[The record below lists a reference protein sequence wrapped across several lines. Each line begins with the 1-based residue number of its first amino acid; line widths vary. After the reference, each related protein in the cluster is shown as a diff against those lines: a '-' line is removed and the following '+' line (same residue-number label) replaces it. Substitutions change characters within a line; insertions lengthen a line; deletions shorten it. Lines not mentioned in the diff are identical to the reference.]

1 MNMLGK
7 GKILIMR
14 GRPKEENTRHIVCKV
29 RLNEGENGIL
39 DEICKYSGLTKSDA
53 IRRAL
58 QYYHDDQCPCQ
69 TEKEGILDKAAKK
82 CYLNG
87 FEFSILIQEL
97 LISEN
102 GYVID
107 TGNWEN
113 VNAEVALR
121 LVEKIKKHPILW
133 KHFFMVA

>member
-1 MNMLGK
+1 MEEKQK
-7 GKILIMR
+7 GSTRNVACKIRLND
-14 GRPKEENTRHIVCKV
+14 EEN
-29 RLNEGENGIL
+29 NIL
-39 DEICKYSGLTKSDA
+39 DKICKKTDSTKSDVM
-53 IRRAL
+53 RSAL
-58 QYYHDDQCPCQ
+58 AAYY
-69 TEKEGILDKAAKK
+69 KEMMLNPAQKTSDILDNAEIQG
-82 CYLNG
+82 YLNG
-87 FEFSILIQEL
+87 FEFSILIHNL

-133 KHFFMVA
+133 KLFFMVA

>member
-1 MNMLGK
+1 MEEKQK
-7 GKILIMR
+7 GSTRNVACKIRLND
-14 GRPKEENTRHIVCKV
+14 EEN
-29 RLNEGENGIL
+29 NIL
-39 DEICKYSGLTKSDA
+39 DKICKKTDSTKSDVM
-53 IRRAL
+53 RSAL
-58 QYYHDDQCPCQ
+58 AAYY
-69 TEKEGILDKAAKK
+69 KEMMLKPTQKTSDILNNAEIQG
-82 CYLNG
+82 YLNG
-87 FEFSILIQEL
+87 FEFSILIHNL

-107 TGNWEN
+107 AGNWEN

>member
-1 MNMLGK
+1 MEEKQK
-7 GKILIMR
+7 GS
-14 GRPKEENTRHIVCKV
+14 TRNITCRI
-29 RLNEGENGIL
+29 RLNEDENNIL
-39 DEICKYSGLTKSDA
+39 DKICKETDSTKSDVM
-53 IRRAL
+53 RSAL
-58 QYYHDDQCPCQ
+58 AAYY
-69 TEKEGILDKAAKK
+69 KEMERSAPKISDILDKAEAQG
-82 CYLNG
+82 YLNG
-87 FEFSILIQEL
+87 FDFSILVHNL

>member
-1 MNMLGK
+1 
-7 GKILIMR
+7 MR
-14 GRPKEENTRHIVCKV
+14 GRPKEENTRDIVCKV
-29 RLNEGENGIL
+29 RLNEDENGIL

-69 TEKEGILDKAAKK
+69 TEKEGILDKAAEKR
-82 CYLNG
+82 YLNG
-87 FEFSILIQEL
+87 FEFSILIQKL

-121 LVEKIKKHPILW
+121 LVEKIKRHPILW

>member
-1 MNMLGK
+1 MEEKQKRSTRNAAC
-7 GKILIMR
+7 KI
-14 GRPKEENTRHIVCKV
+14 
-29 RLNEGENGIL
+29 RLNDKENNIL
-39 DEICKYSGLTKSDA
+39 DKICKKTDSTKSDVM
-53 IRRAL
+53 RSAL
-58 QYYHDDQCPCQ
+58 AAYY
-69 TEKEGILDKAAKK
+69 KEMVLKPTQKTSDILDNAEIQG
-82 CYLNG
+82 YLNG
-87 FEFSILIQEL
+87 FEFSILIHNL

>member
-1 MNMLGK
+1 MAEKQK
-7 GKILIMR
+7 GSTRNIACRIR
-14 GRPKEENTRHIVCKV
+14 FNEDEND
-29 RLNEGENGIL
+29 IL
-39 DEICKYSGLTKSDA
+39 DKICKETDSTKSDVM
-53 IRRAL
+53 RSAL
-58 QYYHDDQCPCQ
+58 AAYY
-69 TEKEGILDKAAKK
+69 KEMMLKPAQKTSDILDNAEIQG
-82 CYLNG
+82 YLNG
-87 FEFSILIQEL
+87 HDFSILVHNL

-121 LVEKIKKHPILW
+121 LVKKIKKHPILW

>member
-1 MNMLGK
+1 MEEKQK
-7 GKILIMR
+7 GSTRNIACKIRLND
-14 GRPKEENTRHIVCKV
+14 EEN
-29 RLNEGENGIL
+29 NIL
-39 DEICKYSGLTKSDA
+39 DKICKETDSTKSDVM
-53 IRRAL
+53 RSAL
-58 QYYHDDQCPCQ
+58 AAYY
-69 TEKEGILDKAAKK
+69 KEMMLNPAQKTSDILDNAEIQG
-82 CYLNG
+82 YLNG
-87 FEFSILIQEL
+87 FEFSILIHNL

>member
-1 MNMLGK
+1 MEEKQK
-7 GKILIMR
+7 GSTRNVACKIRLND
-14 GRPKEENTRHIVCKV
+14 EEN
-29 RLNEGENGIL
+29 NIL
-39 DEICKYSGLTKSDA
+39 DKICKETDSTKSDVM
-53 IRRAL
+53 RSAL
-58 QYYHDDQCPCQ
+58 AAYY
-69 TEKEGILDKAAKK
+69 KEMMLKPTQKTSDILDNAEIQG
-82 CYLNG
+82 YLNG
-87 FEFSILIQEL
+87 FEFSILIHNL

-113 VNAEVALR
+113 VNAELALR

>member
-1 MNMLGK
+1 MEEKQK
-7 GKILIMR
+7 GSTRNVACKIRLND
-14 GRPKEENTRHIVCKV
+14 EEN
-29 RLNEGENGIL
+29 NIL
-39 DEICKYSGLTKSDA
+39 DKICKKTDSTKSDVM
-53 IRRAL
+53 RSAL
-58 QYYHDDQCPCQ
+58 AAYY
-69 TEKEGILDKAAKK
+69 KEMMLKPTQKTSDILNNAEIQG
-82 CYLNG
+82 YLNG
-87 FEFSILIQEL
+87 FEFSILIHNL

>member
-1 MNMLGK
+1 MEEK
-7 GKILIMR
+7 Q
-14 GRPKEENTRHIVCKV
+14 KESTRNIACRI
-29 RLNEGENGIL
+29 RLNEDENNIL
-39 DEICKYSGLTKSDA
+39 DKICKETDSTKSDVM
-53 IRRAL
+53 RSAL
-58 QYYHDDQCPCQ
+58 AAYY
-69 TEKEGILDKAAKK
+69 KEMMLKQEQKTSDILDNAEIQG
-82 CYLNG
+82 YLNG
-87 FEFSILIQEL
+87 YDFSILIQNL

-121 LVEKIKKHPILW
+121 LVKKIKKHPILW

>member
-1 MNMLGK
+1 MEEKQK
-7 GKILIMR
+7 GSTRNIACKIL
-14 GRPKEENTRHIVCKV
+14 
-29 RLNEGENGIL
+29 LNEDENNIL
-39 DEICKYSGLTKSDA
+39 DKICKETDSTKSDVM
-53 IRRAL
+53 RSAL
-58 QYYHDDQCPCQ
+58 AAYY
-69 TEKEGILDKAAKK
+69 KEMMLNQAQKTSDIMDNAKIHG
-82 CYLNG
+82 YLNG
-87 FEFSILIQEL
+87 FEFSILIQKL

-107 TGNWEN
+107 TGNWGN

>member
-1 MNMLGK
+1 MEEKQK
-7 GKILIMR
+7 GSTRNTACKIRLND
-14 GRPKEENTRHIVCKV
+14 EEN
-29 RLNEGENGIL
+29 NIL
-39 DEICKYSGLTKSDA
+39 DKICKKTDSTKSDVM
-53 IRRAL
+53 RSAL
-58 QYYHDDQCPCQ
+58 AAYY
-69 TEKEGILDKAAKK
+69 KEMMLNPAQKTSDIMDNAEIQG
-82 CYLNG
+82 YLNG
-87 FEFSILIQEL
+87 FEFSILIHNL

-121 LVEKIKKHPILW
+121 LVEKIRKHPILW